1 MSLSKEIK
9 SFQWTQALRRE
20 LQSFTS
26 NVKAAVIKDATSLL
40 NGLDFSEVS
49 NVQRIMRKEKRD
61 DKDLQ
66 RLRSLN
72 QTVYSLVD
80 LKSTSK
86 KNVLKVGRLSTEELM
101 SLAADLEKL
110 KTKIMRSERPQTSG
124 VYMGNLTAQ
133 QLDQRSQI
141 LQMVGMRRPQQSTNG
156 VVRVWDVK
164 DSSLL
169 NNQFGTMPSLTMACM
184 AKQSQT
190 SLNDVVQALT
200 DLGLLYT
207 VKYPNLSDLERLKDK
222 HPVLGIIT
230 EQQSSINISG
240 YNFSLGAAV
249 KAGAALLDGGN
260 MLESI
265 LIKPSNSEDLLK
277 AVLGAKRKLNM
288 FVSDQVGDRNPYEN
302 ILYKVC
308 LSGEGW
314 PYIACRTSV
323 VGRAWENTTIDL
335 SNEKPMVNS
344 PRPAAGA
351 AGPPQVGL
359 SYSQTMLL
367 KDLMGGIDPN
377 APTWIDIEGRF
388 NDPVEI
394 AIFQPQ
400 NGQYI
405 HFYREP
411 TDQKQFKQDSKYSH
425 GMDLADLF
433 NAQPGLT
440 SSVMGALPQG
450 MVLSCQGSDDIRKL
464 LDSQNRRD
472 IKLIDVE
479 MTKEASREYEDK
491 VWDKYGWLCKMH
503 TGIVKDK
510 KKHEITPHCA
520 LMDCMIFESASKARL
535 LDLKTIHNILPHD
548 LIFRGPNVV
557 TL

>member
-1 MSLSKEIK
+1 MSLSKEVK

-20 LQSFTS
+20 LQGFTS

-49 NVQRIMRKEKRD
+49 NVQRIMRKDRRD
-61 DKDLQ
+61 EKDLQ

-72 QTVYSLVD
+72 QTVHSLVE

-86 KNVLKVGRLSTEELM
+86 KNILKVGRLSSEELM

-110 KTKIMRSERPQTSG
+110 KAKIMRSERPQASG
-124 VYMGNLTAQ
+124 VYMGNLTTQ

-141 LQMVGMRRPQQSTNG
+141 LQMVGMRRPQQGNNG

-184 AKQSQT
+184 AKQAQT
-190 SLNDVVQALT
+190 PLNDVVQALT

-207 VKYPNLSDLERLKDK
+207 VKYPNLSDLDRLKDK
-222 HPVLGIIT
+222 HPVLGVIT

-265 LIKPSNSEDLLK
+265 LIKPSNSEELLK

-335 SNEKPMVNS
+335 SGDKPVSGS
-344 PRPAAGA
+344 PRPTPGA

-367 KDLMGGIDPN
+367 KDLMSGIDPN

-388 NDPVEI
+388 NDPVEV

-400 NGQYI
+400 NGQFI

-440 SSVMGALPQG
+440 SSVIGALPQG

-479 MTKEASREYEDK
+479 MSREASREYEDK

-503 TGIVKDK
+503 TGIVRDK
-510 KKHEITPHCA
+510 KKKEITPHCA
-520 LMDCMIFESASKARL
+520 LMDCIIFESASKARL
-535 LDLKTIHNILPHD
+535 PDLKTVHNILPHD
-548 LIFRGPNVV
+548 LVFRGPNVV

>member
-20 LQSFTS
+20 LQGFTS

-49 NVQRIMRKEKRD
+49 NVQRIMRKDRRD

-72 QTVYSLVD
+72 QTVHSLVE

-86 KNVLKVGRLSTEELM
+86 KNILKVGRLNAEELM

-110 KTKIMRSERPQTSG
+110 KAKIMRSERPQASG
-124 VYMGNLTAQ
+124 VYMGNLTTQ

-141 LQMVGMRRPQQSTNG
+141 LQMVGMRRPQQGNNG

-169 NNQFGTMPSLTMACM
+169 NNQFGTMPSLTMACI
-184 AKQSQT
+184 AKQAQT
-190 SLNDVVQALT
+190 PLNDVVQALT

-207 VKYPNLSDLERLKDK
+207 VKYPNLSDLDRLKDK
-222 HPVLGIIT
+222 HPVLGVIT

-265 LIKPSNSEDLLK
+265 LIKPSNSEELLK
-277 AVLGAKRKLNM
+277 AVLGAKRKFNM

-302 ILYKVC
+302 ILYKIC

-335 SNEKPMVNS
+335 SGDKPMTDL
-344 PRPAAGA
+344 PRPSPGA

-367 KDLMGGIDPN
+367 KDLMSGIDPN
-377 APTWIDIEGRF
+377 APTWIDIEGRY
-388 NDPVEI
+388 NDPVEV

-400 NGQYI
+400 NGQFI

-440 SSVMGALPQG
+440 SSVIGALPQG

-479 MTKEASREYEDK
+479 MNKEASREYEDK

-510 KKHEITPHCA
+510 KKKEITPHCA
-520 LMDCMIFESASKARL
+520 LMDCIIFESASKARL
-535 LDLKTIHNILPHD
+535 PDLKTVHNILPHD
-548 LIFRGPNVV
+548 LVFRGPNVV

>member
-20 LQSFTS
+20 LQNFTS
-26 NVKAAVIKDATSLL
+26 DVKAAVIKDATSLL

-86 KNVLKVGRLSTEELM
+86 KNVLKVGRLSAEELM

-110 KTKIMRSERPQTSG
+110 KAKIMRTERPQASG
-124 VYMGNLTAQ
+124 VYMGNLTVQ

-141 LQMVGMRRPQQSTNG
+141 LQMVGMRRPQQGTNG
-156 VVRVWDVK
+156 VVRVWDVR

-190 SLNDVVQALT
+190 PLNDVVQALT

-207 VKYPNLSDLERLKDK
+207 VKYPNLGDLERLKDK
-222 HPVLGIIT
+222 HPVLGVIT
-230 EQQSSINISG
+230 EQQSGINISG

-265 LIKPSNSEDLLK
+265 LIKPGNSEDLLK

-314 PYIACRTSV
+314 PYIACRTSI

-335 SNEKPMVNS
+335 TNERPVANL
-344 PRPAAGA
+344 PRPSPGA

-377 APTWIDIEGRF
+377 APTWIDIEGRS

-394 AIFQPQ
+394 ALFQPQ
-400 NGQYI
+400 TGQFI

-440 SSVMGALPQG
+440 SSVLGALPQG

-503 TGIVKDK
+503 TGIVRDK
-510 KKHEITPHCA
+510 KKKEITPHCA
-520 LMDCMIFESASKARL
+520 LMDCIIFESASKARL
-535 LDLKTIHNILPHD
+535 PDLKSIHNILPHD

>member
-1 MSLSKEIK
+1 MSLSKEVK

-26 NVKAAVIKDATSLL
+26 DVKAAVIKDATSLL

-80 LKSTSK
+80 LKSASK
-86 KNVLKVGRLSTEELM
+86 KNVLKVGRLSAEELM

-110 KTKIMRSERPQTSG
+110 KAKIMRSERPQASG
-124 VYMGNLTAQ
+124 VYMGNLTTQ

-141 LQMVGMRRPQQSTNG
+141 LQMVGMRRPQQGATG

-190 SLNDVVQALT
+190 PLNDVVQALT

-207 VKYPNLSDLERLKDK
+207 VKYPNLNDLERLKDK
-222 HPVLGIIT
+222 HPVLGVIT

-314 PYIACRTSV
+314 PYIACRTSI

-335 SNEKPMVNS
+335 TNEKPLANP
-344 PRPAAGA
+344 PRPVPGA

-388 NDPVEI
+388 DDPVEI
-394 AIFQPQ
+394 AIFQPE
-400 NGQYI
+400 NGQFI

-440 SSVMGALPQG
+440 SSVIGALPQG

-472 IKLIDVE
+472 IKLIDIE

-503 TGIVKDK
+503 TGVVRDK
-510 KKHEITPHCA
+510 KKKEITPHCA
-520 LMDCMIFESASKARL
+520 LMDCIIFESASKARL
-535 LDLKTIHNILPHD
+535 PDLKTIHNILPHD

>member
-1 MSLSKEIK
+1 MSLSKEVK

-20 LQSFTS
+20 LQGFTS

-49 NVQRIMRKEKRD
+49 NVQRIMRKERRD

-66 RLRSLN
+66 RLRGLN
-72 QTVYSLVD
+72 QTVHSLVE

-86 KNVLKVGRLSTEELM
+86 KNILKVGRLSTEELM

-110 KTKIMRSERPQTSG
+110 KAKIMRSERPQASG
-124 VYMGNLTAQ
+124 VYMGNLTTQ

-141 LQMVGMRRPQQSTNG
+141 LQMVGMRRPQQGGNG

-184 AKQSQT
+184 AKQAQT
-190 SLNDVVQALT
+190 PLNDVVQALT

-207 VKYPNLSDLERLKDK
+207 VKYPNLSDLDRLKDK
-222 HPVLGIIT
+222 HPVLGVIT

-265 LIKPSNSEDLLK
+265 LIKPSNSEELLK

-335 SNEKPMVNS
+335 SGNGPVSSS
-344 PRPAAGA
+344 PRLSPGA

-367 KDLMGGIDPN
+367 KDLMSGIDPN

-388 NDPVEI
+388 NDPVEV

-400 NGQYI
+400 NGQFI

-440 SSVMGALPQG
+440 SSVIGALPQG

-479 MTKEASREYEDK
+479 MSKDASREYEDK

-503 TGIVKDK
+503 TGIVRDK
-510 KKHEITPHCA
+510 KKKEITPHCA
-520 LMDCMIFESASKARL
+520 LMDCIIFESASKARL
-535 LDLKTIHNILPHD
+535 PDLKTVHNILPHD
-548 LIFRGPNVV
+548 LVFRGPNVL

>member
-20 LQSFTS
+20 LQGFTS

-49 NVQRIMRKEKRD
+49 NVQRIMRKDKRD

-72 QTVYSLVD
+72 QTVHSLVE

-86 KNVLKVGRLSTEELM
+86 KNILKVGRLSSDELM

-110 KTKIMRSERPQTSG
+110 KAKIMRSERPQTSG
-124 VYMGNLTAQ
+124 VYLGNLTTQ
-133 QLDQRSQI
+133 QLDQRSEI
-141 LQMVGMRRPQQSTNG
+141 LQMVGMRRPQQGTNG
-156 VVRVWDVK
+156 IVRVWDVK

-190 SLNDVVQALT
+190 PLNDVVQALT

-222 HPVLGIIT
+222 HPVLSVIT
-230 EQQSSINISG
+230 EQQSGINISG
-240 YNFSLGAAV
+240 YNFSLSAAV

-265 LIKPSNSEDLLK
+265 LIKPSNSEELLK
-277 AVLGAKRKLNM
+277 AILGAKRKMNM

-323 VGRAWENTTIDL
+323 MGRAWENTTIDL
-335 SNEKPMVNS
+335 SGDRPSVNP
-344 PRPAAGA
+344 PRPVPGS

-367 KDLMGGIDPN
+367 KDLMSGIDPN

-388 NDPVEI
+388 NDPVEV
-394 AIFQPQ
+394 AIFQPG
-400 NGQYI
+400 NGQFV

-440 SSVMGALPQG
+440 SSVIGALPQG

-479 MTKEASREYEDK
+479 MSKEAAREYEDK

-510 KKHEITPHCA
+510 KKKEITPHCA
-520 LMDCMIFESASKARL
+520 LMDCIIFESASKARL
-535 LDLKTIHNILPHD
+535 PELKTVHNILPHD
-548 LIFRGPNVV
+548 LVFRGPNVV

>member
-1 MSLSKEIK
+1 MSLSKEVK

-26 NVKAAVIKDATSLL
+26 DVKAAVIKDATSLL

-49 NVQRIMRKEKRD
+49 NVQRIMRKERRD

-80 LKSTSK
+80 MKSTSK
-86 KNVLKVGRLSTEELM
+86 KNVLKVGRLSAEELM

-110 KTKIMRSERPQTSG
+110 KAKIMRSERPQASG

-141 LQMVGMRRPQQSTNG
+141 LQMVGMRRPQQGANG

-190 SLNDVVQALT
+190 PLNDVVQALT

-207 VKYPNLSDLERLKDK
+207 VKYPNLNDLEKLKDK
-222 HPVLGIIT
+222 HPVLGVIT
-230 EQQSSINISG
+230 EQQSNINISG

-314 PYIACRTSV
+314 PYIACRTSI

-335 SNEKPMVNS
+335 TNEKPVANS
-344 PRPAAGA
+344 PRPVPGA

-400 NGQYI
+400 NGQFI

-440 SSVMGALPQG
+440 SSVIGALPQG

-510 KKHEITPHCA
+510 KKKEITPHCA
-520 LMDCMIFESASKARL
+520 LMDCIIFESASKARL
-535 LDLKTIHNILPHD
+535 PDLKTIHNILPHD

>member
-1 MSLSKEIK
+1 MSLSKEVK

-26 NVKAAVIKDATSLL
+26 DVKAAVIKDATSLL

-72 QTVYSLVD
+72 QTVHSLVE

-86 KNVLKVGRLSTEELM
+86 KNVLKVGRLSAEELM

-110 KTKIMRSERPQTSG
+110 KAKIMRSERPQTSG

-141 LQMVGMRRPQQSTNG
+141 LQMVGMRRPQQSANG

-190 SLNDVVQALT
+190 PLNDVVQALT

-207 VKYPNLSDLERLKDK
+207 VKYPNLNDLERLRDK
-222 HPVLGIIT
+222 HPVLGVIT

-314 PYIACRTSV
+314 PYIACRTSI

-335 SNEKPMVNS
+335 TTEKPVANS
-344 PRPAAGA
+344 PRPVPGA

-400 NGQYI
+400 NGQFI

-411 TDQKQFKQDSKYSH
+411 VDQKQFKQDSKHSH

-440 SSVMGALPQG
+440 SSVIGALPQG

-479 MTKEASREYEDK
+479 MTREASREYEDK

-510 KKHEITPHCA
+510 KKKEITPHCA
-520 LMDCMIFESASKARL
+520 LMDCIIFESASKARL
-535 LDLKTIHNILPHD
+535 PDLKTIHNILPHD

>member
-1 MSLSKEIK
+1 MSLSKEVK
-9 SFQWTQALRRE
+9 SFQWTQTLRRE
-20 LQSFTS
+20 LQSFTL
-26 NVKAAVIKDATSLL
+26 NTKAAVIKDATSLL

-49 NVQRIMRKEKRD
+49 NVQRIMRKDKRD

-72 QTVYSLVD
+72 QTVHSLVE

-86 KNVLKVGRLSTEELM
+86 KNVLKVGRLSADELM
-101 SLAADLEKL
+101 ILAADLEKL
-110 KTKIMRSERPQTSG
+110 KAKIMRSERPQASG
-124 VYMGNLTAQ
+124 IYMGNLTAQ

-141 LQMVGMRRPQQSTNG
+141 LQMVGMRRPQQGNNG

-190 SLNDVVQALT
+190 PLNDVVQALT

-207 VKYPNLSDLERLKDK
+207 VKYPNLNDLESLKDK
-222 HPVLGIIT
+222 HPVLNTIT

-240 YNFSLGAAV
+240 YNFSLSAAV
-249 KAGAALLDGGN
+249 KAGASLLDGGN

-265 LIKPSNSEDLLK
+265 FIKPSNSEDLLK
-277 AVLGAKRKLNM
+277 AVLNARRKMNM

-314 PYIACRTSV
+314 PYIACRTSI
-323 VGRAWENTTIDL
+323 VGRAWENTIIDL
-335 SNEKPMVNS
+335 SDN
-344 PRPAAGA
+344 RPAAHLSRPVPGA

-367 KDLMGGIDPN
+367 KDLMNGIDPN
-377 APTWIDIEGRF
+377 APTWIDIEGRY
-388 NDPVEI
+388 NDPVEV
-394 AIFQPQ
+394 AIFQPET
-400 NGQYI
+400 GQYI

-411 TDQKQFKQDSKYSH
+411 TDQKQFKQDAKHSH
-425 GMDLADLF
+425 GMDLTDLF
-433 NAQPGLT
+433 NVQPGLT
-440 SSVMGALPQG
+440 SSVIGALPQG
-450 MVLSCQGSDDIRKL
+450 MVLSCQGSDDIKKL
-464 LDSQNRRD
+464 LESQNRRD
-472 IKLIDVE
+472 IKLIDIE
-479 MTKEASREYEDK
+479 MSKEASREYEDK

-503 TGIVKDK
+503 TGIVRDK
-510 KKHEITPHCA
+510 KKKEITPHCA
-520 LMDCMIFESASKARL
+520 LMDCIIFESASKARL
-535 LDLKTIHNILPHD
+535 PELKAIHNILPHD
-548 LIFRGPNVV
+548 LIFRGPNTV

>member
-20 LQSFTS
+20 LQGFTS

-49 NVQRIMRKEKRD
+49 NVQRIMRKDRRD

-72 QTVYSLVD
+72 QTVHSLVE

-86 KNVLKVGRLSTEELM
+86 KNILKVGRLSAEELM

-110 KTKIMRSERPQTSG
+110 KAKIMRSERPQASG
-124 VYMGNLTAQ
+124 VYMGNLTTQ

-141 LQMVGMRRPQQSTNG
+141 LQMVGMRRPQQGNNG

-184 AKQSQT
+184 AKQAQT
-190 SLNDVVQALT
+190 PLNDVVQALT

-207 VKYPNLSDLERLKDK
+207 VKYPNLSDLDRLKDK
-222 HPVLGIIT
+222 HPVLGVIT

-265 LIKPSNSEDLLK
+265 LIKPSNSEELLK

-335 SNEKPMVNS
+335 SGDKPVSSS
-344 PRPAAGA
+344 PRPTPGA

-367 KDLMGGIDPN
+367 KDLMSGIDPN

-388 NDPVEI
+388 NDPVEV

-400 NGQYI
+400 NGQFI

-440 SSVMGALPQG
+440 SSVIGALPQG

-479 MTKEASREYEDK
+479 LSREASREYEDK

-503 TGIVKDK
+503 TGIVRDK
-510 KKHEITPHCA
+510 KKKEITPHCA
-520 LMDCMIFESASKARL
+520 LMDCIIFESASKARL
-535 LDLKTIHNILPHD
+535 PDLKTVHNILPHD
-548 LIFRGPNVV
+548 LVFRGPNVV

>member
-1 MSLSKEIK
+1 MSMSKEVK

-20 LQSFTS
+20 LQNFTS
-26 NVKAAVIKDATSLL
+26 DVKAAVIKDATSLL

-80 LKSTSK
+80 LRSASK
-86 KNVLKVGRLSTEELM
+86 KNVLKVGRLSAEELM

-110 KTKIMRSERPQTSG
+110 KAKIMRSERPQASG
-124 VYMGNLTAQ
+124 VYMGNLTTQ

-141 LQMVGMRRPQQSTNG
+141 LQMVGMRRPQQGANG

-190 SLNDVVQALT
+190 PLNDVVQALT

-207 VKYPNLSDLERLKDK
+207 VKYPNLNDLERLKDK
-222 HPVLGIIT
+222 HPVLGVIT

-335 SNEKPMVNS
+335 TSDKPLINS
-344 PRPAAGA
+344 PKPVPGA

-394 AIFQPQ
+394 AMFQPQ
-400 NGQYI
+400 NGHWI

-440 SSVMGALPQG
+440 SSVIGALPQG

-503 TGIVKDK
+503 TGIVRDK
-510 KKHEITPHCA
+510 KKKEVTPHCA
-520 LMDCMIFESASKARL
+520 LMDCIIFESASKARL
-535 LDLKTIHNILPHD
+535 PDLKTIHNILPHD

>member
-1 MSLSKEIK
+1 MSLSKEVK

-26 NVKAAVIKDATSLL
+26 DVKAAVIKDATSLL

-49 NVQRIMRKEKRD
+49 NVQRIMRKERRD

-86 KNVLKVGRLSTEELM
+86 KNVLKVGRLSAEELM

-110 KTKIMRSERPQTSG
+110 KAKIMRSERPQASG
-124 VYMGNLTAQ
+124 VYMGNLTMQ

-141 LQMVGMRRPQQSTNG
+141 LQMVGMRRPQQGISG

-190 SLNDVVQALT
+190 PLNDVVQALT

-222 HPVLGIIT
+222 HPVLGVIT

-335 SNEKPMVNS
+335 SNEKFVANS
-344 PRPAAGA
+344 PKPVPGA

-400 NGQYI
+400 NGQFI

-440 SSVMGALPQG
+440 SSVIGALPQG

-503 TGIVKDK
+503 TGIVRDK
-510 KKHEITPHCA
+510 KKKEITPHCA
-520 LMDCMIFESASKARL
+520 LMDCIIFESASKARL
-535 LDLKTIHNILPHD
+535 PELKTVHNILPHD

>member
-1 MSLSKEIK
+1 MSLSKEVK

-26 NVKAAVIKDATSLL
+26 NTKAAVIKDATSLL

-49 NVQRIMRKEKRD
+49 NVQRIMRKDKRD

-72 QTVYSLVD
+72 QTVHSLVE
-80 LKSTSK
+80 LKSTPK
-86 KNVLKVGRLSTEELM
+86 KNVLKVGRLSADELM

-110 KTKIMRSERPQTSG
+110 KAKIMRSEGPRASG

-141 LQMVGMRRPQQSTNG
+141 LQMVGMRRPQQGNNG

-169 NNQFGTMPSLTMACM
+169 NNHFGTMPSLTMACM
-184 AKQSQT
+184 TKQSQT
-190 SLNDVVQALT
+190 PLNDVVQALT

-207 VKYPNLSDLERLKDK
+207 VKYPNLSDLENLKDK
-222 HPVLGIIT
+222 HPVLGVIT

-240 YNFSLGAAV
+240 YNLSLSAAV

-265 LIKPSNSEDLLK
+265 YIKPSNTEDLLK
-277 AVLGAKRKLNM
+277 AVLGAKKKLNM

-314 PYIACRTSV
+314 PYIACTSSI
-323 VGRAWENTTIDL
+323 VGRAWENTIIDL
-335 SNEKPMVNS
+335 SDNKPVIHS
-344 PRPAAGA
+344 SRPVPGA

-367 KDLMGGIDPN
+367 KDLMNGIDPN

-394 AIFQPQ
+394 AIFQPET
-400 NGQYI
+400 GQYI

-411 TDQKQFKQDSKYSH
+411 VDQKQFKQDSKFSH

-433 NAQPGLT
+433 NVQPGLT
-440 SSVMGALPQG
+440 SSVIGALPQG
-450 MVLSCQGSDDIRKL
+450 MVLSCQGSEDIKML
-464 LDSQNRRD
+464 LESQNRRD
-472 IKLIDVE
+472 IKLIDIE
-479 MTKEASREYEDK
+479 MSKEASREYEDK

-503 TGIVKDK
+503 TGIVRDK
-510 KKHEITPHCA
+510 KKKEITLHCA
-520 LMDCMIFESASKARL
+520 LMDCIIFESASKARL
-535 LDLKTIHNILPHD
+535 PDLKSIHNILPHD
-548 LIFRGPNVV
+548 LIFRGPNTVV
-557 TL
+557 L

>member
-1 MSLSKEIK
+1 MSLSKEVK

-20 LQSFTS
+20 LQNFTTD
-26 NVKAAVIKDATSLL
+26 VKAAVIKDATSLL

-80 LKSTSK
+80 LKSASK
-86 KNVLKVGRLSTEELM
+86 KNVLKVGRLSAEELM

-110 KTKIMRSERPQTSG
+110 KAKIMRSERPQTSG
-124 VYMGNLTAQ
+124 VYMGNLTTQ

-141 LQMVGMRRPQQSTNG
+141 LQMVGMRRPQQGANG

-190 SLNDVVQALT
+190 PLNDVVQALT

-207 VKYPNLSDLERLKDK
+207 VKYPNLNDLEKLKDK
-222 HPVLGIIT
+222 HPVLGVIT

-314 PYIACRTSV
+314 PYIACRTSI

-335 SNEKPMVNS
+335 TSEKSVTNS
-344 PRPAAGA
+344 PRPVPGA

-400 NGQYI
+400 NGQFI

-425 GMDLADLF
+425 GMDLTDLF

-440 SSVMGALPQG
+440 SSVIGALPQG

-503 TGIVKDK
+503 TGIVRDRK
-510 KKHEITPHCA
+510 KKEITPHCA
-520 LMDCMIFESASKARL
+520 LMDCIIFESASKARL
-535 LDLKTIHNILPHD
+535 PDLKTVHNILPHD

-557 TL
+557 KL

>member
-1 MSLSKEIK
+1 MSLSKEVK

-20 LQSFTS
+20 LQNFTTD
-26 NVKAAVIKDATSLL
+26 VKAAVIKDATSLL

-80 LKSTSK
+80 LKSASK
-86 KNVLKVGRLSTEELM
+86 KNVLKVGRLSAEQLM

-110 KTKIMRSERPQTSG
+110 KGKIMRSERPQTSG
-124 VYMGNLTAQ
+124 VYMGSLTTQ

-141 LQMVGMRRPQQSTNG
+141 LQMVGMRRPQQGANG

-190 SLNDVVQALT
+190 PLNDVVQALT

-207 VKYPNLSDLERLKDK
+207 VKYPNLNDLEKLKDK
-222 HPVLGIIT
+222 HPVLGVIT

-314 PYIACRTSV
+314 PYIACRTSI

-335 SNEKPMVNS
+335 TSEKSVTNS
-344 PRPAAGA
+344 PRPVPGA

-359 SYSQTMLL
+359 SYGQAMLL

-400 NGQYI
+400 NGQFI

-425 GMDLADLF
+425 GMDLTDLF

-440 SSVMGALPQG
+440 SSVIGALPQG

-464 LDSQNRRD
+464 LDLQNRRD

-503 TGIVKDK
+503 TGIVRDK
-510 KKHEITPHCA
+510 KNKEITPHCA
-520 LMDCMIFESASKARL
+520 LMDCIIFESASKARL
-535 LDLKTIHNILPHD
+535 PDLKTVHNILPHD

>member
-20 LQSFTS
+20 LQGFTS

-49 NVQRIMRKEKRD
+49 NVQRIMRKDRRD

-72 QTVYSLVD
+72 QTVHSLVE

-86 KNVLKVGRLSTEELM
+86 KNILKVGRLNAEELM

-110 KTKIMRSERPQTSG
+110 KAKIMRSERPQASG
-124 VYMGNLTAQ
+124 VYMGNLTTQ

-141 LQMVGMRRPQQSTNG
+141 LQMVGMRRPQQGNNG

-169 NNQFGTMPSLTMACM
+169 NNQFGTMPSLTMACI
-184 AKQSQT
+184 AKQAQT
-190 SLNDVVQALT
+190 PLNDVVQALT

-207 VKYPNLSDLERLKDK
+207 VKYPNLSDLDRLKDK
-222 HPVLGIIT
+222 HPVLGVIT

-265 LIKPSNSEDLLK
+265 LIKPSNSEELLK
-277 AVLGAKRKLNM
+277 AVLGAKRKFNL

-335 SNEKPMVNS
+335 TGDKPVTDL
-344 PRPAAGA
+344 PRPSPGA

-367 KDLMGGIDPN
+367 KDLMSGIDPN
-377 APTWIDIEGRF
+377 APTWIDIEGRY
-388 NDPVEI
+388 NDPVEV

-400 NGQYI
+400 NGQFI

-425 GMDLADLF
+425 GMDLVDLF

-440 SSVMGALPQG
+440 SSVIGALPQG

-479 MTKEASREYEDK
+479 MNKEASREYEDK

-510 KKHEITPHCA
+510 KKKEITPHCA
-520 LMDCMIFESASKARL
+520 LMDCIIFESASKARL
-535 LDLKTIHNILPHD
+535 PDLKTVHNILPHD
-548 LIFRGPNVV
+548 LVFRGPNVV

>member
-1 MSLSKEIK
+1 MSQSKEVK

-20 LQSFTS
+20 LNSYTS
-26 NVKAAVIKDATSLL
+26 NVKSLVIKDATNLL

-49 NVQRIMRKEKRD
+49 NVQRIMRKERRD
-61 DKDLQ
+61 DRDLQ

-72 QTVYSLVD
+72 QTVQSLVE

-86 KNVLKVGRLSTEELM
+86 RNVLKVGRLSTDELM

-110 KTKIMRSERPQTSG
+110 KTKIIRGERPQTSG
-124 VYMGNLTAQ
+124 VYMGNLTTQ

-141 LQMVGMRRPQQSTNG
+141 LQMVGMRRPQDNRAG

-190 SLNDVVQALT
+190 PLNDVVQALT

-207 VKYPNLSDLERLKDK
+207 VKYPNLNDLEALKDK
-222 HPVLGIIT
+222 HPVLGVIT

-240 YNFSLGAAV
+240 YNFSLSAAV
-249 KAGAALLDGGN
+249 KAGASLLDGGN

-265 LIKPSNSEDLLK
+265 HIKPNNIEDLLK
-277 AVLGAKRKLNM
+277 SLLSAKKKMNM

-302 ILYKVC
+302 ILYKIC

-314 PYIACRTSV
+314 PYIACRTSIT
-323 VGRAWENTTIDL
+323 GRAWDNTTIDL
-335 SNEKPMVNS
+335 TQDKPASNGT
-344 PRPAAGA
+344 RPAPGST
-351 AGPPQVGL
+351 GPPQAGL

-367 KDLMGGIDPN
+367 KDLMGGLDPN
-377 APTWIDIEGRF
+377 APTWIDIEGRHT
-388 NDPVEI
+388 DPVEV

-400 NGQYI
+400 SGQYI

-411 TDQKQFKQDSKYSH
+411 IDQKQFKQDSKYSH
-425 GMDLADLF
+425 GMDIADLF

-440 SSVMGALPQG
+440 SSVLGALPQS
-450 MVLSCQGSDDIRKL
+450 MVLSCQGSEDIRKL

-472 IKLIDVE
+472 IKLVDIE
-479 MTKEASREYEDK
+479 MSKEASREYEDK

-503 TGIVKDK
+503 TGIVRDK
-510 KKHEITPHCA
+510 KKKEITPHCA
-520 LMDCMIFESASKARL
+520 LMDCMIFECATKARM
-535 LDLKTIHNILPHD
+535 LDLKTVHNLLPHD
-548 LIFRGPNVV
+548 LVFRGPNIV

>member
-1 MSLSKEIK
+1 MSLSKEVK
-9 SFQWTQALRRE
+9 VFQWTQALRRE
-20 LQSFTS
+20 LQGFTS
-26 NVKAAVIKDATSLL
+26 DVKAAVIKGATSLL

-72 QTVYSLVD
+72 QTVHSLVD
-80 LKSTSK
+80 LRSTSK
-86 KNVLKVGRLSTEELM
+86 KNVLKVGRLSAEELM

-110 KTKIMRSERPQTSG
+110 KAKIMRSERPQASG

-141 LQMVGMRRPQQSTNG
+141 LQMVGMKKPQQGANG
-156 VVRVWDVK
+156 VVRVWDVM

-190 SLNDVVQALT
+190 PLNDVVHALT
-200 DLGLLYT
+200 DLGLLGT
-207 VKYPNLSDLERLKDK
+207 VKFPNLNDPERLRDK
-222 HPVLGIIT
+222 HAVLGVIT

-240 YNFSLGAAV
+240 YTFSLGAAV

-260 MLESI
+260 MLEYI
-265 LIKPSNSEDLLK
+265 LVKPSNSEDLLK

-314 PYIACRTSV
+314 PNIACRTS
-323 VGRAWENTTIDL
+323 GTAWETNTIILTRDRGI
-335 SNEKPMVNS
+335 NNS
-344 PRPAAGA
+344 PRKVPGA

-377 APTWIDIEGRF
+377 TPTWIDIEGMF

-425 GMDLADLF
+425 GMDLVDLF

-440 SSVMGALPQG
+440 SSVVGALPQG

-503 TGIVKDK
+503 TGIVRDK
-510 KKHEITPHCA
+510 IKKPITPHCA
-520 LMDCMIFESASKARL
+520 LLDCIIFESATKARL
-535 LDLKTIHNILPHD
+535 PDLKTVHNILPHD

>member
-1 MSLSKEIK
+1 MSLSKEVK

-20 LQSFTS
+20 LQGFTS

-49 NVQRIMRKEKRD
+49 NVQRIMRKDRRD

-72 QTVYSLVD
+72 QTVHSLVE

-86 KNVLKVGRLSTEELM
+86 KNILKVGRLSAEELM

-110 KTKIMRSERPQTSG
+110 KAKIMRSERPQASG
-124 VYMGNLTAQ
+124 VYMGNLTTQ

-141 LQMVGMRRPQQSTNG
+141 LEMVGMRRPQQGNNG
-156 VVRVWDVK
+156 IVRVWDVK

-184 AKQSQT
+184 AKQAQT
-190 SLNDVVQALT
+190 PLNDVVQALT

-207 VKYPNLSDLERLKDK
+207 VKYPNLSDLDRLKDK
-222 HPVLGIIT
+222 HPVLGVIT

-265 LIKPSNSEDLLK
+265 LIKPSNSEELLK

-335 SNEKPMVNS
+335 SGDKPVSSS
-344 PRPAAGA
+344 PRPSPGS

-367 KDLMGGIDPN
+367 KDLMSGIDPN

-400 NGQYI
+400 NGQFI

-440 SSVMGALPQG
+440 SSVIGALPQG

-479 MTKEASREYEDK
+479 MSKEASREYEDK

-510 KKHEITPHCA
+510 KKKEITPHCA
-520 LMDCMIFESASKARL
+520 LMDCIIFESASKARL
-535 LDLKTIHNILPHD
+535 PDLKTVHNILPHD
-548 LIFRGPNVV
+548 LVFRGPNVV

>member
-1 MSLSKEIK
+1 MSLSKEVK

-20 LQSFTS
+20 LQGFTS

-72 QTVYSLVD
+72 QTVHSLVE

-86 KNVLKVGRLSTEELM
+86 KNILKVGRLSAEELM

-110 KTKIMRSERPQTSG
+110 KAKIMRSERPQASG
-124 VYMGNLTAQ
+124 VYMGNLTTQ

-141 LQMVGMRRPQQSTNG
+141 LQMVGMRRPQQGGNG

-184 AKQSQT
+184 AKQAQT
-190 SLNDVVQALT
+190 PLNDVVQALT

-207 VKYPNLSDLERLKDK
+207 VKYPNLSDLDRLKDK
-222 HPVLGIIT
+222 HPVLGVIT

-265 LIKPSNSEDLLK
+265 LIKPSNSEELLK

-335 SNEKPMVNS
+335 SGNGPVSSS
-344 PRPAAGA
+344 PRPSPGA

-367 KDLMGGIDPN
+367 KDLMSGIDPN

-388 NDPVEI
+388 NDPVEV

-400 NGQYI
+400 NGQFI

-440 SSVMGALPQG
+440 SSVIGALPQG

-479 MTKEASREYEDK
+479 MSKEASREYEDK

-503 TGIVKDK
+503 TGIVRDK
-510 KKHEITPHCA
+510 KKKEITPHCA
-520 LMDCMIFESASKARL
+520 LMDCIIFESASKARL
-535 LDLKTIHNILPHD
+535 PDLKTVHNILPHD
-548 LIFRGPNVV
+548 LVFRGPNVV